1 MIAEGYSAVDV
12 TNNELA
18 SNHIRYLN
26 GGRLPTPRKETLI
39 RFRLAEVPG
48 AIYNLLESFK
58 TLFVSLVHYRNYGAD
73 FGRIL
78 IGFMIEEQEKESVL
92 ALIKEGGHCEIVD
105 ESENPVFQ
113 QFLK

>member
-1 MIAEGYSAVDV
+1 MITEGYNAVDV

-26 GGRLPTPRKETLI
+26 GGRLPAARKETLI

-48 AIYNLLESFK
+48 AIYNLLESFNS
-58 TLFVSLVHYRNYGAD
+58 LFISLVHYRNYGAD

-78 IGFMIEEQEKESVL
+78 IGFMIESNEKEAVVE
-92 ALIKEGGHCEIVD
+92 LIKGGGHCEIVD

>member
-1 MIAEGYSAVDV
+1 MTNEGFNAIDV

-26 GGRLPTPRKETLI
+26 GGRLPNTKKETLI

-48 AIYNLLESFK
+48 AIFNLLEAFK
-58 TLFVSLVHYRNYGAD
+58 DIFISLLHYRNYGAD

-78 IGFMIEEQEKESVL
+78 IGFMIEDSKKQSIIDR
-92 ALIKEGGHCEIVD
+92 IKEGGHCEIVD
-105 ESENPVFQ
+105 ESENPIFQ